1 METGS
6 KLIRIHKPNP
16 EAHHVKKPRQH
27 YGKKAPEGASDE
39 AGIVTSRRKMQ
50 LPKRNELSNPNV

>member
-16 EAHHVKKPRQH
+16 EAHHANKPRQH
-27 YGKKAPEGASDE
+27 AGKKAAEGSSGE
-39 AGIVTSRRKMQ
+39 AGIVTAKRKMQ
-50 LPKRNELSNPNV
+50 LPKRNELSKPNV